1 MFPLRDGLVAVV
13 ASVGEHSAFVH
24 FDVLQQRNRVTDV
37 TELSLADYEVHRIT
51 VGVYYRMDLGGSTF
65 SAVCPIS
72 LETPFFC
79 TRAVLMPL
87 NDRSVY
93 G

>member
-37 TELSLADYEVHRIT
+37 TELSLADYEVHRII

-72 LETPFFC
+72 LETSFF
-79 TRAVLMPL
+79 APVLC
-87 NDRSVY
+87 
-93 G
+93 

>member
-1 MFPLRDGLVAVV
+1 MCIRD
-13 ASVGEHSAFVH
+13 
-24 FDVLQQRNRVTDV
+24 R
-37 TELSLADYEVHRIT
+37 SLADYEVHRIT

-79 TRAVLMPL
+79 TRAVPVSYTHL
-87 NDRSVY
+87 DVY
-93 G
+93 KRQEIDHLRVYFEFGFMMYGSLK